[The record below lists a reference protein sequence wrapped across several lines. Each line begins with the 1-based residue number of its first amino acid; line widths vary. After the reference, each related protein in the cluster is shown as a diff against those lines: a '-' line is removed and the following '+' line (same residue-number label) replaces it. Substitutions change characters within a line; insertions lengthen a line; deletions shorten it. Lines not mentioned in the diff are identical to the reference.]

1 MRPAMEKRRLIG
13 MFFKSVTA
21 CLFLIALCCA
31 IPATAMEID
40 FSKAVVVGSGPKK
53 VVEFTDPDCP
63 FCRNASKFFAR
74 RADVT
79 CYIFFNPLP
88 NHHRAKEKVQY
99 ILSQADKARAY
110 QEAMAG
116 KFDNVP
122 KLTGITEK
130 GIRLQ
135 EEQAEIVRSFKA
147 NSTPTF
153 IINGRIIVGLDVKKI
168 EEALGAN

>member
-1 MRPAMEKRRLIG
+1 MDIE
-13 MFFKSVTA
+13 
-21 CLFLIALCCA
+21 
-31 IPATAMEID
+31 

-63 FCRNASKFFAR
+63 YCRNASKFFDR

-79 CYIFFNPLP
+79 RYVFFNPLP
-88 NHHRAKEKVQY
+88 NHPRAKEKVQY
-99 ILSQADKARAY
+99 ILSQENKARAY
-110 QEAMAG
+110 HEAMAG
-116 KFDNVP
+116 RFDNVP

-135 EEQAEIVRSFKA
+135 VEQAAIAKGFNVD
-147 NSTPTF
+147 STPTF

-168 EEALGAN
+168 EEALGPN